1 MLDIGSFHVS
11 DILPPPSSH
20 SEWKLF
26 DKLDISVGDDEVID
40 FRSSSVVAAVEST
53 GEPVRRGLT
62 SSETCDCKED
72 VVPFLMEEEILDSS
86 IDRMFNLGINCSFRK
101 LFSMLAILFAQFHDF
116 PVSVKYWMQR
126 STCEREWLRDTC
138 ASREP
143 DVAWT
148 ADRMKIVPAEKTTW
162 TQVIDT

>member
-1 MLDIGSFHVS
+1 MSGIV
-11 DILPPPSSH
+11 PPPSSH

-40 FRSSSVVAAVEST
+40 LRSSSAVAAVEST

-62 SSETCDCKED
+62 SSEICDCKED
-72 VVPFLMEEEILDSS
+72 VFPFLMEEEILDSS

-116 PVSVKYWMQR
+116 PVSVKY
-126 STCEREWLRDTC
+126 
-138 ASREP
+138 
-143 DVAWT
+143 
-148 ADRMKIVPAEKTTW
+148 
-162 TQVIDT
+162 